1 MNMKYTVV
9 MPKKLNKTI
18 RLMPERAQD
27 VLHNL
32 IGG

>member
-1 MNMKYTVV
+1 MNTVV

-27 VLHNL
+27 ILHNL